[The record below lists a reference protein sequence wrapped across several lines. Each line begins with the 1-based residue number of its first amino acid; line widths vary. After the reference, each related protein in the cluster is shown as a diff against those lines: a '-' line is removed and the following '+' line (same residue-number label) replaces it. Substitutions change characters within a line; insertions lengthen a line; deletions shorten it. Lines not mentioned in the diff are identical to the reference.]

1 MGRHDLSCLLCC
13 CKAFLGDPRDDS
25 VYVNPTVYSEGTG
38 NATGKT
44 PSGRPWD
51 KVRLRR
57 KKVKKTELYAVLGV
71 SRSADTEEIRSA
83 YKSRCIEMHPD
94 KFAQRG
100 MRMTNV
106 EREQFQRIKEA
117 YEVLADPARRQM
129 YDVIGEKGMRWM
141 EDPFSLDPKDLVEN
155 FVASHFFDRFKIFIL
170 VLIVVAIVLAP
181 PILLCLRAE
190 NKINYSWALILTP
203 LWIINAIAIAYHAK
217 SLAVSS
223 NVDGEEASRDGFDWV
238 DPKVPIVV
246 RVIAALKHGL
256 LLLFQILLVLRLDDE
271 IGLRWSKVFVPLF
284 IWEALFLYKK
294 LPPSRTKIVTKADL
308 ERAFGKSY
316 AEFTAQEKEVISRRY
331 IVVASTE
338 SVDFIVACRTKAKAK
353 TEVYKSFFRIIFFI
367 VLINE
372 LDRHI
377 DWNWW
382 LVFTPFWIASVFLC
396 CLYGEH
402 FIVVQSTAADM
413 MGPDFHPDWNKV
425 NGDAPNV
432 EDGLKTERKPLSEN
446 EKEVVMNEITQ
457 IGYRTFSFCVSQ
469 VFLIIIVCILLFK
482 LEGASFSSIWILSPI
497 LIIVGLI
504 LLCMGIL
511 MFGIKE
517 IMVQPEDA
525 DEEGVPFSE
534 LDADPQKP
542 GYVPP
547 LNTADSSL
555 RPERVLPSKSV
566 AAGLKEME
574 EEISMIWGNMSLR
587 DAASPETPSQ
597 AVEIT
602 AGGSDA
608 DAVDVTTHTSPTG
621 RAYSPVGGYGDLD

>member
-1 MGRHDLSCLLCC
+1 
-13 CKAFLGDPRDDS
+13 
-25 VYVNPTVYSEGTG
+25 
-38 NATGKT
+38 
-44 PSGRPWD
+44 
-51 KVRLRR
+51 
-57 KKVKKTELYAVLGV
+57 
-71 SRSADTEEIRSA
+71 
-83 YKSRCIEMHPD
+83 
-94 KFAQRG
+94 
-100 MRMTNV
+100 
-106 EREQFQRIKEA
+106 
-117 YEVLADPARRQM
+117 
-129 YDVIGEKGMRWM
+129 
-141 EDPFSLDPKDLVEN
+141 
-155 FVASHFFDRFKIFIL
+155 
-170 VLIVVAIVLAP
+170 
-181 PILLCLRAE
+181 
-190 NKINYSWALILTP
+190 
-203 LWIINAIAIAYHAK
+203 
-217 SLAVSS
+217 
-223 NVDGEEASRDGFDWV
+223 
-238 DPKVPIVV
+238 
-246 RVIAALKHGL
+246 
-256 LLLFQILLVLRLDDE
+256 
-271 IGLRWSKVFVPLF
+271 
-284 IWEALFLYKK
+284 
-294 LPPSRTKIVTKADL
+294 
-308 ERAFGKSY
+308 
-316 AEFTAQEKEVISRRY
+316 
-331 IVVASTE
+331 
-338 SVDFIVACRTKAKAK
+338 
-353 TEVYKSFFRIIFFI
+353 
-367 VLINE
+367 
-372 LDRHI
+372 
-377 DWNWW
+377 
-382 LVFTPFWIASVFLC
+382 
-396 CLYGEH
+396 
-402 FIVVQSTAADM
+402 M

-542 GYVPP
+542 GYMPP